1 MSPFGRRQHEGQRT
15 PEEREAARRERE
27 ARRAAREGR
36 PLPPP
41 VVEDDAWGDVPES
54 AESDAVAFDGNGHS
68 VEEPRWVDEA
78 PVAKPD
84 DAPWSEPEDAPEP
97 EPAAE
102 TQFEP
107 VPEPETF
114 AAPEPAAETQ
124 FEPVP
129 EPETFAAPEP
139 VAETRFEP
147 VPEPETF
154 AAPDTEAE
162 APVAEP
168 EAPAAE
174 EEHPAWDD
182 TGAWETHPPQ
192 TPAVEQPTETDAPTL
207 GEEMAAVDR
216 GWFEDETHEP
226 GAPAEETGQETAE
239 WDVLAGK
246 PKERPQPTGPGGI
259 DSPTVEFDVLA
270 KAPKA
275 PVPDRD
281 RDLSGPRPTP
291 PTKRIPS
298 PSRPASF
305 DDAHERPVPTRRVS
319 RARSLPPTPP
329 PPGEKRRGR
338 RGRNTIVVIVLALL
352 LVGVLYLVNALF
364 QPLADDGSGDVQV
377 TIPANSSASDVADIL
392 EREGVVDSAFF
403 FEVRT
408 RMASENLQAGTFT
421 LQEGMPYGD
430 AIKALSETPAAPR
443 TVKITIPEGRA
454 RRETAPLVRKT
465 GLSGSYL
472 AASEKARGFSSRKYG
487 APRRAPS
494 LEGFLFPATY
504 ELEPDASSRDLVAK
518 QLETFEREIDKV
530 SMRRA
535 RQRNLSTYDVLIIA
549 SMIDR
554 EATLDKERRLV
565 SAVIHNRL
573 REDMPLGID
582 ATIRY
587 ATRNWTRPLRQ
598 SELAIDSPYN
608 TRRRIGLPPTPIG
621 SPGLASIRA
630 AANPANVDYLYYVVK
645 PNGDGA
651 HNFSSSDA
659 EFQRD
664 VEAYNRERAARGG
677 KDPSSSDGN

>member
-1 MSPFGRRQHEGQRT
+1 MSPLGRRQHSSQRT
-15 PEEREAARRERE
+15 PQEREAARRERE

-41 VVEDDAWGDVPES
+41 VAEEDAWGDVADVEQPVAGVEPEPTWDS
-54 AESDAVAFDGNGHS
+54 NGHA
-68 VEEPRWVDEA
+68 VEDPA
-78 PVAKPD
+78 PEVFA
-84 DAPWSEPEDAPEP
+84 APEP
-97 EPAAE
+97 EP
-102 TQFEP
+102 EP
-107 VPEPETF
+107 
-114 AAPEPAAETQ
+114 
-124 FEPVP
+124 PV
-129 EPETFAAPEP
+129 
-139 VAETRFEP
+139 
-147 VPEPETF
+147 
-154 AAPDTEAE
+154 
-162 APVAEP
+162 
-168 EAPAAE
+168 E
-174 EEHPAWDD
+174 EDEHPAWDD

-216 GWFEDETHEP
+216 GWFEAE
-226 GAPAEETGQETAE
+226 APAAHEEPAPVEEPGQETAE
-239 WDVLAGK
+239 WDVLAGR
-246 PKERPQPTGPGGI
+246 PKERPQPTGPAGVE
-259 DSPTVEFDVLA
+259 SPTVEFDVLA

-275 PVPDRD
+275 PVPE
-281 RDLSGPRPTP
+281 PEQQHEQPEP
-291 PTKRIPS
+291 PTAGAAETPAAPPVKRIPAPA
-298 PSRPASF
+298 PSARGF
-305 DDAHERPVPTRRVS
+305 EDAHERPVPTRRVS

-338 RGRNTIVVIVLALL
+338 RGKATLL
-352 LVGVLYLVNALF
+352 LILAALVLVGILYLVNALF
-364 QPLADDGSGDVQV
+364 QPLADEGSGDVQV

-392 EREGVVDSAFF
+392 EREAVVDSAFF
-403 FEVRT
+403 FELRT
-408 RMASENLQAGTFT
+408 RLSGESLQAGTFT

-443 TVKITIPEGRA
+443 TIKLTIPEGRA
-454 RRETAPLVRKT
+454 RRETAPLVRKA

-472 AASEKARGFSSRKYG
+472 QASERARGFSTRKYG
-487 APRRAPS
+487 APKRTPS

-504 ELEPDASSRDLVAK
+504 ELETDATSRDLVGK
-518 QLETFEREIDKV
+518 QLETFEREIKKV

-549 SMIDR
+549 SMIER
-554 EATLDKERRLV
+554 EATLAKERRLV

-587 ATRNWTRPLRQ
+587 ATRNWSRPLRE

-608 TRRRIGLPPTPIG
+608 TRRRLGLPPTPIG
-621 SPGLASIRA
+621 SPGLESIRA

-645 PNGDGA
+645 PSGDGA

-664 VEAYNRERAARGG
+664 VEAYKREQAARGG
-677 KDPSSSDGN
+677 KDPSSSDGG